1 MQGIIVKGI
10 AGFYYV
16 RCTDGI
22 VYECKAKGVFRKDH
36 KKPLVGDRVSMDI
49 LDQDKALGHI
59 LEIMDRK
66 NELIRPAVAN
76 IDQAMVIFAAAHP
89 MPNLG
94 LLDRFLI
101 QMEHYNIPTI
111 ICFNKVDLVSNADLE
126 YLQQVYEKAGYRT
139 VLISAKKEQGID
151 LVRELLRGKVTT
163 VAGPSGV
170 GKSTLINLLQ
180 DRVIMETGSV
190 SEKIARGKHTTRHSE
205 LLEIDRDTFIFDTPG
220 FSSLDVSYL
229 LPEELENCFPEVRR
243 YRDKCRFLGCAHIHE
258 PDCGVKQALTLGE
271 VSKERYDDYVNLY
284 AECKNKR
291 RY

>member
-36 KKPLVGDRVSMDI
+36 KKPLVGDLISMDV

-59 LEIMDRK
+59 LEIKNRK

-89 MPNLG
+89 TPNLG

-111 ICFNKVDLVSNADLE
+111 ICFNKADLVSNANLE
-126 YLQQVYEKAGYRT
+126 YLQQIYEKAGYRT

-151 LVRELLRGKVTT
+151 VVRELLRGKVTT

-229 LPEELENCFPEVRR
+229 LPEELENCFPEMRR

-271 VSKERYDDYVNLY
+271 ISKERYDDYVNLY

>member
-36 KKPLVGDRVSMDI
+36 KKPLVGDLVSMEI
-49 LDQDKALGHI
+49 LDQEKALGHI
-59 LEIMDRK
+59 LEIKDRK

-76 IDQAMVIFAAAHP
+76 IDQSMVIFAAAHP
-89 MPNLG
+89 IPNLG

-111 ICFNKVDLVSNADLE
+111 ICFNKADLVSDADLE
-126 YLQQVYEKAGYRT
+126 YLEQIYEKAGYRT

-229 LPEELENCFPEVRR
+229 LPEELENCFPEMRR

-258 PDCGVKQALTLGE
+258 PDCVVKQALTLGKI
-271 VSKERYDDYVNLY
+271 SKERYDDYVNLY

>member
-36 KKPLVGDRVSMDI
+36 KKPLVGDLVSMDV
-49 LDQDKALGHI
+49 LDSDKALGHI
-59 LEIMDRK
+59 LKIKDRK

-111 ICFNKVDLVSNADLE
+111 ICFNKADLVSNVDLE
-126 YLQQVYEKAGYRT
+126 YLQQIYEKAGYRT

-151 LVRELLRGKVTT
+151 LVRKLLRGKVTT

-170 GKSTLINLLQ
+170 GKSTIINLLQ

-229 LPEELENCFPEVRR
+229 LPEELENCFPEMRR

-271 VSKERYDDYVNLY
+271 MSKERYDDYVNLY

>member
-36 KKPLVGDRVSMDI
+36 KKPLVGDLVSMDV
-49 LDQDKALGHI
+49 LDSDKALGHI
-59 LEIMDRK
+59 LEIKDRK

-111 ICFNKVDLVSNADLE
+111 ICFNKADLVSNADLE
-126 YLQQVYEKAGYRT
+126 YLQQIYEKAGYRT

-151 LVRELLRGKVTT
+151 LVRELLRAKVTT

-229 LPEELENCFPEVRR
+229 LPEELENCFPEMRR

-271 VSKERYDDYVNLY
+271 MSKERYDDYVNLY
-284 AECKNKR
+284 AECKHKR

>member
-36 KKPLVGDRVSMDI
+36 KKPLVGDLVSMEI
-49 LDQDKALGHI
+49 LDQEKALGHI
-59 LEIMDRK
+59 LEIKDRK

-111 ICFNKVDLVSNADLE
+111 ICFNKADLVSNADLE
-126 YLQQVYEKAGYRT
+126 YLQLIYEKAGYRT

-229 LPEELENCFPEVRR
+229 LPEELENCFPEMRR

-271 VSKERYDDYVNLY
+271 ISRERYDDYVNLY

>member
-36 KKPLVGDRVSMDI
+36 KKPLVGDLVSMEI
-49 LDQDKALGHI
+49 LDQEKALGHI
-59 LEIMDRK
+59 LEIKDRK

-111 ICFNKVDLVSNADLE
+111 ICFNKADLVSDADLE
-126 YLQQVYEKAGYRT
+126 YLQQIYEKAGYRT

-151 LVRELLRGKVTT
+151 LVRELLRDKVTT

-229 LPEELENCFPEVRR
+229 LPEELENCFPEMRR

-258 PDCGVKQALTLGE
+258 PDCGVKQALTLGKM
-271 VSKERYDDYVNLY
+271 SKERYDDYVNLY

>member
-36 KKPLVGDRVSMDI
+36 KKPLVGDLVSMDV
-49 LDQDKALGHI
+49 LDSDKALGHI
-59 LEIMDRK
+59 LEIKDRK

-111 ICFNKVDLVSNADLE
+111 ICFNKADLVSNADLE
-126 YLQQVYEKAGYRT
+126 YLQQIYEKVGYRT

-229 LPEELENCFPEVRR
+229 LPEELENCFPEMRR

-271 VSKERYDDYVNLY
+271 MSKERYDDYVNLY
-284 AECKNKR
+284 AECKHKR

>member
-36 KKPLVGDRVSMDI
+36 KKPLVGDLVSMDV
-49 LDQDKALGHI
+49 LDQDKSLGHI
-59 LEIMDRK
+59 SEIKDRK

-111 ICFNKVDLVSNADLE
+111 ICFNKADLVSNADLE
-126 YLQQVYEKAGYRT
+126 YLQQIYEKAGYRT
-139 VLISAKKEQGID
+139 VLISAKKGQGID

-229 LPEELENCFPEVRR
+229 LPEELENCFPEMRR

-271 VSKERYDDYVNLY
+271 MSKERYDDYVNLY

>member
-36 KKPLVGDRVSMDI
+36 KKPLVGDLVSMEI
-49 LDQDKALGHI
+49 LDQEKALGHI
-59 LEIMDRK
+59 LEIKDRK

-111 ICFNKVDLVSNADLE
+111 ICFNKADLVSDADLE
-126 YLQQVYEKAGYRT
+126 YLQQIYEKAGYRT

-151 LVRELLRGKVTT
+151 LVRELLRDKVTT

-229 LPEELENCFPEVRR
+229 LPEELENCFPEMRR

>member
-76 IDQAMVIFAAAHP
+76 VDQAMVIFAAAHP

-111 ICFNKVDLVSNADLE
+111 ICFNKADLVSDADVQYLE
-126 YLQQVYEKAGYRT
+126 QIYEKSGYRT

-229 LPEELENCFPEVRR
+229 LPEELENCFPEMRR
-243 YRDKCRFLGCAHIHE
+243 YRDTCRFLGCAHIHE
-258 PDCGVKQALTLGE
+258 PDCGVKRALALGE
-271 VSKERYDDYVNLY
+271 MSKERYDDYVNLY

>member
-36 KKPLVGDRVSMDI
+36 KKPLVGDLVSMEI
-49 LDQDKALGHI
+49 LDQEKALGHI
-59 LEIMDRK
+59 LEIKDRK

-111 ICFNKVDLVSNADLE
+111 ICFNKADLVSDADLE
-126 YLQQVYEKAGYRT
+126 YLQQIYEKAGYRT

-229 LPEELENCFPEVRR
+229 LPEELENCFPEMRR

-271 VSKERYDDYVNLY
+271 MSKERYDDYVNLY